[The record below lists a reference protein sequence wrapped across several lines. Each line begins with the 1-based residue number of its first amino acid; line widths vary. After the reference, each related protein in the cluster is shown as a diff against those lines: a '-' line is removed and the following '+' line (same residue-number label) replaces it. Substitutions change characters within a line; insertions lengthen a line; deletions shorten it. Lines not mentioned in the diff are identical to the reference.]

1 MLYHAYNIHIHD
13 CFDYMATL
21 VINSLSKYLFSAQDI
36 EFSNAFSG
44 IMFLLIHQF
53 RDKIYWVH
61 FTVKKYNSI
70 F

>member
-1 MLYHAYNIHIHD
+1 MLHHTYSIYIHD

-21 VINSLSKYLFSAQDI
+21 VINSLNEYLCSAQDI
-36 EFSNAFSG
+36 EFCNAFSG
-44 IMFLLIHQF
+44 IIFLLIHQF

-61 FTVKKYNSI
+61 VTVKKYNSI